1 MMRPVDEISGGGV
14 RPLMTTQTTQP
25 FVVPFI
31 EQVKEVKNAVMGKGH
46 TVAQKEIASRL
57 EVLHQLILN
66 LLRASP

>member
-1 MMRPVDEISGGGV
+1 MLPVDKIGGGGV
-14 RPLMTTQTTQP
+14 RPLMTTQATQA

-31 EQVKEVKNAVMGKGH
+31 QQVKEVEDAVMGKGH
-46 TVAQKEIASRL
+46 TVAQKEIAGRL